1 MNRKLYRSRKNVMLG
16 GVCAGLGEYLNIDP
30 SIIRIFFVLLA
41 IGSGVGVML
50 YFILWIV
57 LPREDTLESDGSFEM
72 NEFGSRATRM
82 GDELRQAVS
91 QPNPQTVLYIGGG
104 LVLMGLF
111 FLLRNLN
118 IPWLNWLREDL
129 LWPVLLIVG
138 GLVLL
143 LRAVRKE

>member
-1 MNRKLYRSRKNVMLG
+1 
-16 GVCAGLGEYLNIDP
+16 
-30 SIIRIFFVLLA
+30 
-41 IGSGVGVML
+41 
-50 YFILWIV
+50 
-57 LPREDTLESDGSFEM
+57 
-72 NEFGSRATRM
+72 
-82 GDELRQAVS
+82 
-91 QPNPQTVLYIGGG
+91 
-104 LVLMGLF
+104 MGLF